1 MIKLGITE
9 QVQSKNMSN
18 FEYDENKSQ
27 TNLAKHGIDFIKAQQ
42 LWEDANLLEFPARK
56 VEDEER
62 FFAIGIINQKY
73 WTAVITYRT
82 DIIRIVSVRR
92 SRTEEIKV
100 YESRRI

>member
-1 MIKLGITE
+1 MG
-9 QVQSKNMSN
+9 N
-18 FEYDENKSQ
+18 FEYDETKSQ
-27 TNLAKHGIDFIKAQQ
+27 TNQQKHGINFIEAQQ
-42 LWEDANLLEFPARK
+42 LWEDGNLLEFPARK
-56 VEDEER
+56 VENEER

-82 DIIRIVSVRR
+82 DIIRIISVRR

>member
-1 MIKLGITE
+1 MG
-9 QVQSKNMSN
+9 N
-18 FEYDENKSQ
+18 FEYDQTKSQ
-27 TNLAKHGIDFIKAQQ
+27 TNQQKHGINFIEAQQ
-42 LWEDANLLEFPARK
+42 LWEDDNLLEFPARK
-56 VEDEER
+56 VENEER

-82 DIIRIVSVRR
+82 DIIRIISVRR

>member
-1 MIKLGITE
+1 MGN
-9 QVQSKNMSN
+9 V
-18 FEYDENKSQ
+18 EYDQTKSQ
-27 TNLAKHGIDFIKAQQ
+27 TNQQKHGINFIEAQQ
-42 LWEDANLLEFPARK
+42 LWEDDNLLEFPARK
-56 VEDEER
+56 VENEER

-82 DIIRIVSVRR
+82 DIIRIISVRR

>member
-1 MIKLGITE
+1 MG
-9 QVQSKNMSN
+9 N
-18 FEYDENKSQ
+18 FEYDQTKSQ
-27 TNLAKHGIDFIKAQQ
+27 TNQQKHSINFIEAQQ
-42 LWEDANLLEFPARK
+42 LWEDDNLLEFPARK
-56 VEDEER
+56 VENEER

-82 DIIRIVSVRR
+82 DIIRIISVRR

>member
-1 MIKLGITE
+1 MG
-9 QVQSKNMSN
+9 N
-18 FEYDENKSQ
+18 FEYDPTKSQ
-27 TNLAKHGIDFIKAQQ
+27 TNQQKHGINFIEAQQ
-42 LWEDANLLEFPARK
+42 LWEDGNLLEFPARK
-56 VEDEER
+56 VENEER

-82 DIIRIVSVRR
+82 DIIRIISVRR

>member
-1 MIKLGITE
+1 MG
-9 QVQSKNMSN
+9 N
-18 FEYDENKSQ
+18 FEYDQTKSQ
-27 TNLAKHGIDFIKAQQ
+27 TNQQKHGINFIEAQQ
-42 LWEDANLLEFPARK
+42 LWEDDNLLEFPARK
-56 VEDEER
+56 VENEER

>member
-1 MIKLGITE
+1 MG
-9 QVQSKNMSN
+9 N
-18 FEYDENKSQ
+18 FEYDQTKSQ
-27 TNLAKHGIDFIKAQQ
+27 TNQQKHGINFIEAKQ
-42 LWEDANLLEFPARK
+42 LWEDDNLLEFPARK
-56 VEDEER
+56 VENEER

-82 DIIRIVSVRR
+82 DIIRIISVRR